1 MRSTPSHAAAGICT
15 AHGIG
20 VPNGFRVT
28 FAAGIFAAGTSLGGD
43 PSALSWSVPTQPA
56 SELCSELSSEV
67 LLQSFALYPS
77 SDEPDVEKP
86 ADVERSAEEPKEP
99 GSLSASDRL
108 QV

>member
-1 MRSTPSHAAAGICT
+1 
-15 AHGIG
+15 
-20 VPNGFRVT
+20 
-28 FAAGIFAAGTSLGGD
+28 
-43 PSALSWSVPTQPA
+43 
-56 SELCSELSSEV
+56 
-67 LLQSFALYPS
+67 LQSFALDPS